1 MRIIV
6 MSVVG
11 TEAFGVGDVERSW
24 IVVLLGELCSEAA
37 PVLAVM
43 SVIVLFCC
51 NVDVTL
57 ELMLMPDLSYR
68 CLLLQ
73 VSMLKLRSDLE
84 VKKIGL
90 LTLMSNRSGRKG
102 VL

>member
-57 ELMLMPDLSYR
+57 ELMLMPDL
-68 CLLLQ
+68 
-73 VSMLKLRSDLE
+73 
-84 VKKIGL
+84 IIPL
-90 LTLMSNRSGRKG
+90 LTAAGIDAEAEVGFGSEEDRFTNVDVEQVRS
-102 VL
+102 